1 MRTSVTSFLRTFA
14 LRWVALVVIVA
25 AWEIGTRQYDEPY
38 FPPPSKIWD
47 AIQTRWLSGPASQL
61 FLTSNV
67 GRDIWPSLSKLLIGW
82 LIAGVVGIAVGTAI
96 GRSQFLDDFFAPVLH
111 FLRAV
116 PPPALLPVFIVLIGI
131 DDTMQVSLIAFGVVW
146 PILLNAAD
154 GARAVPRTQDDTAR
168 VFRVSRT
175 RWLLGVVL
183 PSASPKIFAGLR
195 ISLALSLILMV
206 ISEQVGSGLGLG
218 SRLVEAQR
226 EFSLVGMWAVVVVLG
241 VLGYVLNS
249 ILVMVEK
256 RALRWHLGSRGALAD
271 SV

>member
-1 MRTSVTSFLRTFA
+1 MRTFL
-14 LRWVALVVIVA
+14 LRWAVLAGLVAIWELV
-25 AWEIGTRQYDEPY
+25 TREADEPY
-38 FPPPSKIWD
+38 FPPPSVIWES
-47 AIQTRWLSGPASQL
+47 IRTRWLSGPASHL

-67 GRDIWPSLSKLLIGW
+67 TRDIAPSVTKLLIGW
-82 LIAGVVGIAVGTAI
+82 SLAGVIGVAVGIAI
-96 GRSQFLDDFFAPVLH
+96 GRSQRLDDFLAPVLH

-116 PPPALLPVFIVLIGI
+116 PPPALLPVFIVLIGL
-131 DDTMQVSLIAFGVVW
+131 DDSMQLALIVFGVVW

-154 GARAVPRTQDDTAR
+154 GARAVPRTQDETAR

-175 RWLLGVVL
+175 RWLFGVVL
-183 PSASPKIFAGLR
+183 PSAAPKIFAGLR

-226 EFSLVGMWAVVVVLG
+226 EFSMRGMWAVVVVLG
-241 VLGYVLNS
+241 ILGYLLNS

-256 RALRWHLGSRGALAD
+256 RALRWHLGSRGMLAD
-271 SV
+271 AV